1 MKEHNEHKKKDKKIE
16 DENKK
21 IEKFKNDISDKEEK
35 IKEYNSEIKK
45 LYAIIKETEYQ
56 KQKLQEEYELV
67 ISERDI
73 LGTQL
78 IRRSAEADL
87 LYEKIKINQS
97 ALSKG

>member
-1 MKEHNEHKKKDKKIE
+1 M
-16 DENKK
+16 
-21 IEKFKNDISDKEEK
+21 
-35 IKEYNSEIKK
+35 
-45 LYAIIKETEYQ
+45 YAIIKESETQ

-67 ISERDI
+67 VAERDI

-97 ALSKG
+97 TLAKG